1 MKHTLCRTSVLSL
14 AALLLF
20 AAQAFASSHTFFAG
34 TQYPLT
40 VHILRGERPGPTVM
54 VQGGI
59 QGDEAAGYLTA
70 QILTRAT
77 VHNGTLIV
85 VPRANVPTVH
95 ARARQINVDLN
106 RRFDKDYNSFYEDR
120 LARVIRYLLSRS
132 DALIHLH
139 EGSGFYRPTYEDQL
153 RNPGRYGQSIIID
166 TPVFQNRI
174 NLAEVATNVLAQLN
188 DSIVP
193 AYRFTLFN
201 TNTFSTDTTHPEQR
215 KSLTY
220 HALKDVGIPALAIEV
235 SKDIIQLGWKV
246 VQQLR
251 ATGLVLEQ
259 YGVSVTLPEITEAEV
274 DRYARKS
281 GLVRVNGRTV
291 TPGDALTLSLPPG
304 SRIEAQPVSG
314 EDATDWSPVPAVFAS
329 DRPGVNILDAPRLAL
344 TTFSSLDVRADGKRM
359 SSLTL
364 NWPNAAAGRGQ
375 RPAKGKPLFVCWLNK
390 RLLFVP
396 ADETIETV
404 AGDQFVIEGVWKPE
418 TDGRQEILNFKGYV
432 SQRGANSGQDVGQE
446 IILDPDVFLGR
457 FVERGDDL
465 CTCRVV
471 RETPG
476 QERSEF
482 RIAIRP
488 RTVRAAVLVDADG
501 HESILP
507 WTNGGSARLA
517 QGSYTLKDLWSNGD
531 RDRIIATVDEQPI
544 PWDGTVQVTDGR
556 TVTLCLRQAT
566 TFRELGRM
574 DIAGDAPA
582 LHANGAPSDRNPQ

>member
-1 MKHTLCRTSVLSL
+1 M
-14 AALLLF
+14 
-20 AAQAFASSHTFFAG
+20 
-34 TQYPLT
+34 
-40 VHILRGERPGPTVM
+40 RGERPGPTVM